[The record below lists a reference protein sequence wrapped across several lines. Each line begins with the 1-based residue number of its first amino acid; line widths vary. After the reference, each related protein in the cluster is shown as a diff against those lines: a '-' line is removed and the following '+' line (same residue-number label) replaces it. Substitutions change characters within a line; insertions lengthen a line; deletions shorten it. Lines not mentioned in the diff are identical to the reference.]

1 MASREGARSLQRQ
14 SAKLLISISS
24 FFLVRLCF
32 PRMEYK
38 MELVIDHGEQTAIDT
53 DGGVI
58 NASGA
63 LSDIDK
69 PPETPTVQL
78 SVS

>member
-1 MASREGARSLQRQ
+1 MET
-14 SAKLLISISS
+14 ISKAAPLHLP
-24 FFLVRLCF
+24 FVLVRLCF
-32 PRMEYK
+32 PLTEYK

-53 DGGVI
+53 YGGVI

-69 PPETPTVQL
+69 PPETPAVQL

>member
-1 MASREGARSLQRQ
+1 
-14 SAKLLISISS
+14 
-24 FFLVRLCF
+24 
-32 PRMEYK
+32 MEYK